1 MEKQKRLVRYF
12 VLLVFSLILFLV
24 LTIFSMMFVSA
35 APAITITSP
44 VTFTNYTTTMSVSIT
59 NTLVNSTDVND
70 YNVTLYCN
78 KSGGRA
84 TNISSQLITT
94 IWNDSAFDSAFTAT
108 VTITG
113 FTDAINYNCSA
124 FADNGTQTA
133 AGTGWTVASIK
144 NITID
149 NTAPNVSFAVQTNAI
164 NNGNYSGI
172 ITLNASVNDLI
183 MGVDSVYFN
192 ITSSNNIQVNFT
204 RAILASGGGVYYN
217 LTIDTTQYTDGKY
230 NITVYAND
238 TQLNNLNSTERIQI
252 VIDNIPTV
260 TFSCSPVSVT
270 AGYPVTCTCSGT
282 AASGVNTTVFTASPP
297 TSSSGVFTETCTVTN
312 YVGNSVSAT
321 ATYAVYYSG
330 GGTPSGGG
338 GGGSAAKTDT
348 NSWTKITPGVA
359 AIMKDFDKDMGV
371 KQIQIEVN
379 NPAQNVQII
388 VNKYN
393 SKPANVSVEKSDT
406 YKYLSIVTKNLA
418 NNLSKAIIELQVNK
432 SWVSSKGIDK
442 ADIALF
448 KYDSSANKWNEL
460 TTTFKEEDSLYYYYD
475 TELTSFSFFAIAP
488 KEKPPITEEVQQ
500 ETSLEEQEEQRTFLE
515 KLPVWAW
522 IIIAVIILAIIFL
535 VFNLKKKKKRK
546 KK

>member
-1 MEKQKRLVRYF
+1 MEKKKRLVGYL
-12 VLLVFSLILFLV
+12 VLLVFSLILFVGLSNF
-24 LTIFSMMFVSA
+24 ISA
-35 APAITITSP
+35 TITIRSP
-44 VTFTNYTTTMSVSIT
+44 IAFGNYSTTMNVSISSADPH
-59 NTLVNSTDVND
+59 LNSSEIS

-78 KSGGRA
+78 KSGGSVETRPA
-84 TNISSQLITT
+84 AYKIIT
-94 IWNDSAFDSAFTAT
+94 IWNAT
-108 VTITG
+108 ENATYFENASVSITG
-113 FTDAINYNCSA
+113 LTDVLRLYNCTA
-124 FADNGTQTA
+124 YADNSTNA
-133 AGTGWTVASIK
+133 NAGNWSVAVR

-149 NTAPNVSFAVQTNAI
+149 NTAPNVSFAEQTNVI

-172 ITLNASVNDLI
+172 ITLNVSVKDPI

-192 ITSSNNIQVNFT
+192 ITSSNGTQVNFT

-217 LTIDTTQYTDGKY
+217 LTIDTTSYVDGKY

-238 TQLNNLNSTERIQI
+238 TQLNNLNNTERIQI
-252 VIDNIPTV
+252 VIDNTPTV
-260 TFSCSPVSVT
+260 TFSCSPISVT

-338 GGGSAAKTDT
+338 GGGSVAKTDI

-359 AIMKDFDKDMGV
+359 AIMKDFDKEIGV

-379 NPAQNVQII
+379 NPAQNVQIT

-418 NNLSKAIIELQVNK
+418 NNLSRAIIESQVNK
-432 SWVSSKGIDK
+432 SWVIGKGFNKTDM
-442 ADIALF
+442 ALF
-448 KYDSSANKWNEL
+448 KYDESANKWNEL
-460 TTTFKEEDSLYYYYD
+460 TTTFKEEDSNYYYYD
-475 TELTSFSFFAIAP
+475 TEVTSFSYFAIAP
-488 KEKPPITEEVQQ
+488 KEKPPIVEEVQQ
-500 ETSLEEQEEQRTFLE
+500 ETSLGEQKEQGTFLE

-522 IIIAVIILAIIFL
+522 IIIAVIILAILFF